1 MKLRWIREVIRFDL
15 VKIDEDSHPSGV
27 VMVISESQSN
37 IFAIEGSYEKDSQ
50 MEGRYLFR
58 SDKDSGFWI
67 RCGWIGKGYGV
78 IGFKGNRVWICYGLG
93 NWREYCRDSEAST

>member
-27 VMVISESQSN
+27 VMVISESQLD

-50 MEGRYLFR
+50 MEGRYMFR
-58 SDKDSGFWI
+58 SDKDPGF
-67 RCGWIGKGYGV
+67 
-78 IGFKGNRVWICYGLG
+78 
-93 NWREYCRDSEAST
+93 